1 MNAITIAKESLKNLA
16 VGATSIGGML
26 ITAAVTN
33 DSQLSAAMGEA
44 SGELLARKL
53 TKQRTTWG

>member
-1 MNAITIAKESLKNLA
+1 MKAITKAKESLKNLA

-33 DSQLSAAMGEA
+33 DPQLSARNG
-44 SGELLARKL
+44 
-53 TKQRTTWG
+53 